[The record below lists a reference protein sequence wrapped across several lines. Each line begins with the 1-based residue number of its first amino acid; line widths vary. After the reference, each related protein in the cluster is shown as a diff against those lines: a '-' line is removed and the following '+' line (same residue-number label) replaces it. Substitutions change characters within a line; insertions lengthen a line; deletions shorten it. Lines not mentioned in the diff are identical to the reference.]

1 MKKLIRHGLLAGVMG
16 IVGVCGINFAAA
28 QVPTGSDPLPQ
39 CHKVNSEVGLIVRA
53 TGSSKG
59 RKIRTLENGTKVQLS
74 GESLPGTGAVYPEI
88 QKEKDGSYW
97 IKIKT
102 PTTGYVLY
110 TSDQD
115 PSYKYIVPCKQ

>member
-1 MKKLIRHGLLAGVMG
+1 MNKIIRHGLVAVILGVAG
-16 IVGVCGINFAAA
+16 ICGIISAAGLA
-28 QVPTGSDPLPQ
+28 PTGSDPLPQ
-39 CHKVNSEVGLIVRA
+39 CHRVNSEVGLIVRA
-53 TGSSKG
+53 SGSSKG
-59 RKIRTLENGTKVQLS
+59 RKIRSLENGTKVQLA
-74 GESLPGTGAVYPEI
+74 GEALAGTGAVYPQI

-102 PTTGYVLY
+102 PTAGYVLY